1 VPRDDFEAKK
11 KKKLE
16 QEKKETGEEVDLV
29 DLSDLS
35 DLSDDDGEGGG
46 DESAP
51 KVEALA
57 ARGGGSEVGE
67 DALNAAG
74 TPPPAAHSGDVECID
89 LE

>member
-1 VPRDDFEAKK
+1 MPREDDEAKK
-11 KKKLE
+11 KKYE
-16 QEKKETGEEVDLV
+16 QEKKEKGEEVDLV
-29 DLSDLS
+29 DLSE
-35 DLSDDDGEGGG
+35 DDGEGGG